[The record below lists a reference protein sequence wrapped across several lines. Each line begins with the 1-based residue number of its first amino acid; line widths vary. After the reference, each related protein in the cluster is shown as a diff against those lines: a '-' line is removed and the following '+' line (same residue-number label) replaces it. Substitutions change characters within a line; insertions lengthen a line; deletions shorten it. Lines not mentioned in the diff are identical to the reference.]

1 MVGSGK
7 GLGGEK
13 IRLLKID
20 ATPIAVLLI
29 SAKGEHFQAS

>member
-13 IRLLKID
+13 IRPLKID